1 MNHFLSVSIY
11 FLNSFTIMTNKLFQS
26 LFVAV
31 ILFFVGAST
40 SFAQDNTPEESVSYG
55 AFTLY
60 GNLPLG
66 EDFKNEAKFGGG
78 LGFEG
83 AYFFHPLI
91 GFAYS
96 VDAQMN
102 PYNKEG
108 KDVSFGGVN
117 LGGVENAQPWAYGN
131 LMGGIELSY
140 PITPVIAPEFRA
152 LGGLMIARS
161 PEYDYQALGA
171 SIATKESAVAPA
183 FAYSLSGGLKFT
195 NYDSGSAFRVGVRY
209 LSATPTFDYG
219 NNQEQKLTM
228 SSTQLYVSFAFLSR
242 K

>member
-1 MNHFLSVSIY
+1 
-11 FLNSFTIMTNKLFQS
+11 MTNKLFQS
-26 LFVAV
+26 FFLAFAFLFV
-31 ILFFVGAST
+31 GTST
-40 SFAQDNTPEESVSYG
+40 SFAQDSTPEESVSYG

-60 GNLPLG
+60 GNIPLSD
-66 EDFKNEAKFGGG
+66 EFKNQAKFGGG

-96 VDAQMN
+96 VDAQFN
-102 PYNKEG
+102 PYNKEANTTL
-108 KDVSFGGVN
+108 FT
-117 LGGVENAQPWAYGN
+117 GVEDTQPWVYGN

-152 LGGLMIARS
+152 LAGLMIARS
-161 PEYDYQALGA
+161 PELTGTLVGFPLGTIDA
-171 SIATKESAVAPA
+171 AVSPA

-209 LSATPTFDYG
+209 LSATPNFDYG

>member
-1 MNHFLSVSIY
+1 MNHFLSITFY
-11 FLNSFTIMTNKLFQS
+11 LIFIMTNKLFQS
-26 LFVAV
+26 LFVVAL
-31 ILFFVGAST
+31 LFFVKIST
-40 SFAQDNTPEESVSYG
+40 SFAQENTPEESISYS

-60 GNLPLG
+60 GNFPLSD
-66 EDFKNEAKFGGG
+66 EFKNQAKFGGG

-96 VDAQMN
+96 VDAQVN
-102 PYNKEG
+102 PYNKENNRLD
-108 KDVSFGGVN
+108 DVTN
-117 LGGVENAQPWAYGN
+117 IDAQPWVYGN

-152 LGGLMIARS
+152 LAGLMVARS
-161 PEYDYQALGA
+161 PEFTGTALGIF
-171 SIATKESAVAPA
+171 SGTQDAVVSPT
-183 FAYSLSGGLKFT
+183 FAYSVSAGLKFT
-195 NYDSGSAFRVGVRY
+195 NYDSGSAFRIGMRY

-219 NNQEQKLTM
+219 NNQEQKINM
-228 SSTQLYVSFAFLSR
+228 ASTQLYVSFAFLSR

>member
-1 MNHFLSVSIY
+1 
-11 FLNSFTIMTNKLFQS
+11 MTNKLFQS
-26 LFVAV
+26 LLLAFALLFVAT
-31 ILFFVGAST
+31 S
-40 SFAQDNTPEESVSYG
+40 SFAQDSTPEESVSYG

-60 GNLPLG
+60 GNFPLG
-66 EDFKNEAKFGGG
+66 EDFKDQAKFGGG

-83 AYFFHPLI
+83 AYYFNPLI
-91 GFAYS
+91 GLAYS
-96 VDAQMN
+96 VDAQVN
-102 PYNKEG
+102 PYNTEANTTL
-108 KDVSFGGVN
+108 FT
-117 LGGVENAQPWAYGN
+117 GVEDAQPWVYGN
-131 LMGGIELSY
+131 LMGGIELSF

-161 PEYDYQALGA
+161 PELTGTVAGFP
-171 SIATKESAVAPA
+171 IGTVESVTAPA

-219 NNQEQKLTM
+219 NNIEQKLNM

>member
-1 MNHFLSVSIY
+1 
-11 FLNSFTIMTNKLFQS
+11 MTNKLFQS
-26 LFVAV
+26 LFVV
-31 ILFFVGAST
+31 VLLFFVGTST
-40 SFAQDNTPEESVSYG
+40 SFAQTTPEESVSYG

-60 GNLPLG
+60 GNFPLS
-66 EDFKNEAKFGGG
+66 EDFKNQAKFGGG

-83 AYFFHPLI
+83 AYYFHPLI

-96 VDAQMN
+96 VDAQVN
-102 PYNKEG
+102 PYNKENN
-108 KDVSFGGVN
+108 N
-117 LGGVENAQPWAYGN
+117 LQNLPFTNLDAQPWVYGN

-152 LGGLMIARS
+152 LAGLMIARR
-161 PEYDYQALGA
+161 PEVTYNTAGITTTLDGIV
-171 SIATKESAVAPA
+171 SPA

-209 LSATPTFDYG
+209 LAGQPTFGEDDTLTFG
-219 NNQEQKLTM
+219 SPKLSITN
-228 SSTQLYVSFAFLSR
+228 TQLYVSFAFLSR

>member
-1 MNHFLSVSIY
+1 
-11 FLNSFTIMTNKLFQS
+11 MTNKLFQS
-26 LFVAV
+26 LFLAA
-31 ILFFVGAST
+31 ILFFVGVST
-40 SFAQDNTPEESVSYG
+40 SFAQDSTPEESVSYG

-60 GNLPLG
+60 GNLPLSD
-66 EDFKNEAKFGGG
+66 DFKNQAKFGGG

-102 PYNKEG
+102 PYNK
-108 KDVSFGGVN
+108 DNNN
-117 LGGVENAQPWAYGN
+117 LGNLPFTSLDAQPWVYGN
-131 LMGGIELSY
+131 LMGGIELSF
-140 PITPVIAPEFRA
+140 PVTPVIAPEFRA
-152 LGGLMIARS
+152 LGGLMIGRR
-161 PEYDYQALGA
+161 PEVTYNTAG
-171 SIATKESAVAPA
+171 IATTVDAEVAPA

-209 LSATPTFDYG
+209 LAGQPKFGEDDTLTFG
-219 NNQEQKLTM
+219 SPKINITNA
-228 SSTQLYVSFAFLSR
+228 QLYVSFAFLSR

>member
-1 MNHFLSVSIY
+1 
-11 FLNSFTIMTNKLFQS
+11 MTNKLFQS
-26 LFVAV
+26 FFLAA
-31 ILFFVGAST
+31 ILFFVGNST
-40 SFAQDNTPEESVSYG
+40 SFGQSTPEESVSYG

-60 GNLPLG
+60 GNFPLSD
-66 EDFKNEAKFGGG
+66 EFKNQAKFGGG

-83 AYFFHPLI
+83 AYYFHPLI

-96 VDAQMN
+96 LDAQVN
-102 PYNKEG
+102 PYNKEA
-108 KDVSFGGVN
+108 KDVSFGTINIAGIDD
-117 LGGVENAQPWAYGN
+117 AQPWVYGN

-152 LGGLMIARS
+152 LAGLMIARS
-161 PEYDYQALGA
+161 PEITGTALGLFSGTQEA
-171 SIATKESAVAPA
+171 AVSPA

-209 LSATPTFDYG
+209 LSATPNFDYG

>member
-1 MNHFLSVSIY
+1 
-11 FLNSFTIMTNKLFQS
+11 MTNKLFQS
-26 LFVAV
+26 LLVAV
-31 ILFFVGAST
+31 ILFFVGTST
-40 SFAQDNTPEESVSYG
+40 SFAQDSTPEESVSYG

-60 GNLPLG
+60 GNFPIS
-66 EDFKNEAKFGGG
+66 EEFKNQAKFGGG

-96 VDAQMN
+96 VDAQVN
-102 PYNKEG
+102 PYNKENN
-108 KDVSFGGVN
+108 F
-117 LGGVENAQPWAYGN
+117 LGNFTNVDAQPWVHGN
-131 LMGGIELSY
+131 LMGGIELSF

-152 LGGLMIARS
+152 LGGLMIARR
-161 PEYDYQALGA
+161 PEVSYNALGG
-171 SIATKESAVAPA
+171 SATVEAVVAPA

-209 LSATPTFDYG
+209 LAGQPTFGDDTT
-219 NNQEQKLTM
+219 LTFGDPKI
-228 SSTQLYVSFAFLSR
+228 SLANTQLYVSFAFLSR